1 MNTRKTFACIFLA
14 LCSGTVIYAART
26 DMPQESQMPSA
37 SYARQNG
44 PTLTGIVTDSHG
56 EPLPGV
62 SVSIEG
68 TVTGTITDID
78 GRYQLKIG
86 KEQHN
91 ATLVFSFIG
100 MQTQHIAYKGQH
112 QLNVTLRDDH
122 VALEDVVVIG
132 YGSKNRKSLT
142 SSISSVKKEDIERMA
157 PVSHNIQ
164 DLLGGGMVKGVLA
177 TQNSGEPGASITIN
191 VRGVT
196 APYPNMQTG
205 TNNNAPLYVIDG
217 VPLFAESTS
226 INPLQ
231 NLSPNDIE
239 SIDVL
244 KDASAT
250 AIYGSRG
257 ANGVIIVTTKDGRKE
272 SKPSVEVGYTLSIVN
287 PTKMF
292 DTMSNEAF
300 LKYTDENLRNA
311 VDAWNQGIGYSAAI
325 DALANVSYAEDGSYI
340 YHGLN
345 QAMFGTANTN
355 WTDEVMNRNAL
366 THQYTAS
373 IRGGSAK
380 TNYSLSLNGQ
390 NEQGL
395 YRNDNLETYGG
406 RLALNTDLNNHIRIG
421 GVMNYSETNRRS
433 TSDGLGT
440 ASSDTKPWL
449 VRPDITVYDE
459 DGNYTRIDTGLEMYG
474 MAGLQLEPNPVA
486 LTQRRTTYSSNQ
498 FLGNLFAEIDLMKGL
513 KFRTDFSMT
522 NYTFESEYFTP
533 KVASIDMS
541 NLGLPLESTLLTS
554 DSKYTTM
561 SLNFRLDYS
570 LNIRKHLFGAMLGYG
585 SERSKA
591 HSRSFTFQ
599 GFPDDENLN
608 NIGSAQT
615 LYGKSETS
623 SKNGLNSVYGRV
635 NYDYDGRYL
644 VELSMR
650 ADASSKFG
658 PENQW
663 GFFPAL
669 SAGWIISEEDF
680 IKNKKQINNLKF
692 RLSLGQTGSTNV
704 ADFVYK
710 QYYTYGDYPYGNGST
725 IVLNGT
731 LPNRN
736 IGWEKTSEVN
746 VGLDFGLFDNRLY
759 GSLDWY
765 YRYTDGALAPA
776 PHIWEAGMNT
786 YYDNII
792 DMSNRGFELS
802 LGADIVRTNNF
813 NWSSIL
819 NLSLNRNRV
828 EELNNAQIDTYMQD
842 YFVVG
847 KPVGVVQGYIV
858 DHIVQDQSELD
869 RLNAQAAARYGEG
882 TVYQATTG
890 VGDYLLK
897 DLDGDGVFSTTGDK
911 TVIANPEPNFF
922 GGWNN
927 TFSYKN
933 WSLSILMQFSQGGE
947 ALYND
952 LAADMIG
959 IAGKGINPELYDNFW
974 TPDRRDAKYAR
985 IGDGIYNYNTSLLD
999 RYVFST
1005 SYLRMKNITLS
1016 YNLPKPW
1023 LSKLHIAGASV
1034 YAVATNLFTVSGWP
1048 GLDPESVGSGTT
1060 LMGTNYDSYPLSKTF
1075 SIGVKLQF

>member
-1 MNTRKTFACIFLA
+1 
-14 LCSGTVIYAART
+14 
-26 DMPQESQMPSA
+26 MPQESQMPSA

-272 SKPSVEVGYTLSIVN
+272 SKPSVEVGYTLSIAN

-522 NYTFESEYFTP
+522 NYTF
-533 KVASIDMS
+533 
-541 NLGLPLESTLLTS
+541 
-554 DSKYTTM
+554 
-561 SLNFRLDYS
+561 
-570 LNIRKHLFGAMLGYG
+570 
-585 SERSKA
+585 
-591 HSRSFTFQ
+591 
-599 GFPDDENLN
+599 
-608 NIGSAQT
+608 
-615 LYGKSETS
+615 
-623 SKNGLNSVYGRV
+623 
-635 NYDYDGRYL
+635 
-644 VELSMR
+644 
-650 ADASSKFG
+650 
-658 PENQW
+658 
-663 GFFPAL
+663 
-669 SAGWIISEEDF
+669 
-680 IKNKKQINNLKF
+680 
-692 RLSLGQTGSTNV
+692 
-704 ADFVYK
+704 
-710 QYYTYGDYPYGNGST
+710 
-725 IVLNGT
+725 
-731 LPNRN
+731 
-736 IGWEKTSEVN
+736 
-746 VGLDFGLFDNRLY
+746 
-759 GSLDWY
+759 
-765 YRYTDGALAPA
+765 
-776 PHIWEAGMNT
+776 
-786 YYDNII
+786 
-792 DMSNRGFELS
+792 
-802 LGADIVRTNNF
+802 
-813 NWSSIL
+813 
-819 NLSLNRNRV
+819 
-828 EELNNAQIDTYMQD
+828 
-842 YFVVG
+842 
-847 KPVGVVQGYIV
+847 
-858 DHIVQDQSELD
+858 
-869 RLNAQAAARYGEG
+869 
-882 TVYQATTG
+882 
-890 VGDYLLK
+890 
-897 DLDGDGVFSTTGDK
+897 
-911 TVIANPEPNFF
+911 
-922 GGWNN
+922 
-927 TFSYKN
+927 
-933 WSLSILMQFSQGGE
+933 
-947 ALYND
+947 
-952 LAADMIG
+952 
-959 IAGKGINPELYDNFW
+959 
-974 TPDRRDAKYAR
+974 
-985 IGDGIYNYNTSLLD
+985 
-999 RYVFST
+999 
-1005 SYLRMKNITLS
+1005 
-1016 YNLPKPW
+1016 
-1023 LSKLHIAGASV
+1023 
-1034 YAVATNLFTVSGWP
+1034 
-1048 GLDPESVGSGTT
+1048 
-1060 LMGTNYDSYPLSKTF
+1060 
-1075 SIGVKLQF
+1075 